1 MWPVW
6 SRIEYH
12 IVGQTESPLCPVTA
26 IQEFIKIRGD
36 QLGPFSIDS
45 SRNALS
51 KQKFV
56 GQIREIL
63 NSFGL
68 QQDQY
73 AGHSLC
79 IGAATTAAAAGI
91 EDSTIQTLGCWHS
104 VAFLQYIRT
113 PKEHLTALSAI
124 LDKAS
129 NPSMNKSQ

>member
-63 NSFGL
+63 NSFSL

-104 VAFLQYIRT
+104 VAFLQYIPT
-113 PKEHLTALSAI
+113 PKEHLAALSAI